1 MLDRDVWRGGIMD
14 WIIVLLVFIG
24 INWLA
29 WYLIDKGKI

>member
-1 MLDRDVWRGGIMD
+1 MD